1 MKKTENIIVVIDTDA
16 YAGNFEREMCAYIT
30 GQIGDCC
37 VGDKKAALAAEEL
50 AEVTIFNGE
59 EQEPILEYFEY
70 SVEHEGDEHGC
81 YRPVQIW
88 DDLDN
93 GYKSLA
99 IFFNEIPPDEVLAIM
114 LERAKEF
121 AATYRSYSGAEIT
134 PFQVYAIRVLE
145 PKMTYVVNQV
155 KEIKA

>member
-1 MKKTENIIVVIDTDA
+1 MRKTENIIVVIDTDS

-30 GQIGDCC
+30 GQIGDCG
-37 VGDKKAALAAEEL
+37 VGDKKATLAAEDL

-70 SVEHEGDEHGC
+70 SVEQEGDDHGC

-121 AATYRSYSGAEIT
+121 AATYRSYSGAEIE
-134 PFQVYAIRVLE
+134 PFQVHALRVLE
-145 PKMTYVVNQV
+145 PKMIYNV
-155 KEIKA
+155 KTVKVLNA

>member
-1 MKKTENIIVVIDTDA
+1 MRKTENIIVVIDTDS

-70 SVEHEGDEHGC
+70 SVEQEGDEHGC
-81 YRPVQIW
+81 RRPVEIW
-88 DDLDN
+88 NDLGN
-93 GYKSLA
+93 GYSSLA

-121 AATYRSYSGAEIT
+121 AATYRSYSGAEIR
-134 PFQVYAIRVLE
+134 PFQVYAIRALD
-145 PKMTYVVNQV
+145 PKMIYDV
-155 KEIKA
+155 KTVKVLNA